1 MLVLVV
7 NCGSSSLKYQL
18 LDMPRGE
25 AVAKG
30 QVERIGHQDA
40 LLTHEAEDDD
50 ETVVEMEVT
59 SHARAVDLMLKML
72 VLPEGGPLESLAQV
86 DAVGHRVLHAG
97 DRYSGSVPATPEVL
111 AAIEEFAELAP
122 LHNPH
127 NLAGIQACQ
136 AAMPHCPHV
145 CVFDNALHHTLAPEV
160 YTYALPYEVS
170 RKHRIRKYGFHGLA
184 FRSAFERAGRLLG
197 RPVEELKVVTL
208 MMGSG
213 NTANAYDHGR
223 SVEVS
228 TGFTPQEGLVQST
241 RAGDLDAAVIP
252 FLMSKE
258 GYTPDE
264 MTEVLNKRS
273 GWLGISGLSSDLRE
287 VIAAAEEGH
296 AQARL
301 ALAAHAHR
309 ARKYVG
315 AYAAAMGGVDVLIF
329 AGSIGEKAPQVREAI
344 CRDLNFMGLELDR
357 GKNAQAE
364 GEAILSTSTSRGQIV
379 VVKVNEELV
388 IARDTLAVVQG
399 EPV

>member
-59 SHARAVDLMLKML
+59 SHARAVDLMLRML

-97 DRYSGSVPATPEVL
+97 DRYSGSVLATPEVL

-160 YTYALPYEVS
+160 YTYALPYELS
-170 RKHRIRKYGFHGLA
+170 RKLRIRKYGFHGLA
-184 FRSAFERAGRLLG
+184 FRSAFERAGLLLG
-197 RPVEELKVVTL
+197 QPVEELKVVTL

-258 GYTPDE
+258 GYTPEE

-273 GWLGISGLSSDLRE
+273 GWLGISGLSADLRE

-296 AQARL
+296 GQARL

-344 CRDLNFMGLELDR
+344 CGDLEFMGLELDQD
-357 GKNAQAE
+357 KNMQSE
-364 GEAILSTSTSRGQIV
+364 GEAILSTSSSRGQIAV
-379 VVKVNEELV
+379 VTVNEELV

>member
-18 LDMPRGE
+18 LEMPRGE
-25 AVAKG
+25 AVARG

-50 ETVVEMEVT
+50 ETVVEMEVS
-59 SHARAVDLMLKML
+59 SHARAVDLMLQML
-72 VLPEGGPLESLAQV
+72 VLPEGGPLESLGQV

-97 DRYSGSVPATPEVL
+97 DRYSGSVPASPEVL
-111 AAIEEFAELAP
+111 AAIEEYAELAP

-287 VIAAAEEGH
+287 VIGAAEEGH

-344 CRDLNFMGLELDR
+344 CRDLDFMGLELDR
-357 GKNAQAE
+357 DKNAKTE
-364 GEAILSTSTSRGQIV
+364 GEAVISSSSSRGQIV

-399 EPV
+399 EPL

>member
-50 ETVVEMEVT
+50 ETVVEMEVS
-59 SHARAVDLMLKML
+59 SHARAVDLMLRML

-287 VIAAAEEGH
+287 VIGAAEEGH

-344 CRDLNFMGLELDR
+344 CRDLSFMGLELDR

-399 EPV
+399 EPL

>member
-18 LDMPRGE
+18 LEMPRGE
-25 AVAKG
+25 AVARG

-50 ETVVEMEVT
+50 ETVVEMEVS
-59 SHARAVDLMLKML
+59 SHARAVDLMLRML

-97 DRYSGSVPATPEVL
+97 DRYSGSVPASPEVL

-287 VIAAAEEGH
+287 VIGAAEEGH

-344 CRDLNFMGLELDR
+344 CRDLDFMGLELDR
-357 GKNAQAE
+357 DKNAKTE
-364 GEAILSTSTSRGQIV
+364 GEAVISSSSSRGQIV

-399 EPV
+399 EPL

>member
-184 FRSAFERAGRLLG
+184 FRSALDRAASLLDQDVLTM
-197 RPVEELKVVTL
+197 RVVTL
-208 MMGSG
+208 MLGSG
-213 NTANAYDHGR
+213 NTANACDRGR

-241 RAGDLDAAVIP
+241 RAGDMDAAIVP
-252 FLMSKE
+252 WLMERE
-258 GYTPDE
+258 GLGPA
-264 MTEVLNKRS
+264 EVSDLLNRRS
-273 GWLGISGLSSDLRE
+273 GWLGLSGLGQDLRD
-287 VIAAAEEGH
+287 VIAAAATGH
-296 AQARL
+296 ERARL
-301 ALAAHAHR
+301 TLDVHAHR

-315 AYAAAMGGVDVLIF
+315 AYAATMGGLDLLIF
-329 AGSIGEKAPQVREAI
+329 AGSVGLRAPGVRQRICQGLGFLGLDLDPVRNEA
-344 CRDLNFMGLELDR
+344 
-357 GKNAQAE
+357 AT
-364 GEAILSTSTSRGQIV
+364 GEAIVSTPDSRHPIV
-379 VVKVNEELV
+379 AVEVDEELV
-388 IARDTLAVVQG
+388 IARDTYRLVSQA
-399 EPV
+399 

>member
-241 RAGDLDAAVIP
+241 RAGDLDAAVVP

-273 GWLGISGLSSDLRE
+273 GWLGISGLSADLRE

-344 CRDLNFMGLELDR
+344 CRDLSFMGLELDR

>member
-273 GWLGISGLSSDLRE
+273 GWLGISGLSADLRE

-344 CRDLNFMGLELDR
+344 CRDLSFMGLELDR

>member
-344 CRDLNFMGLELDR
+344 CRDLDFMGLELDR

>member
-241 RAGDLDAAVIP
+241 RAGDLDAAVVP

-258 GYTPDE
+258 GCTPDE

-344 CRDLNFMGLELDR
+344 CRDLSFMGLELDR

>member
-273 GWLGISGLSSDLRE
+273 GWLGISGLSADLRE

-344 CRDLNFMGLELDR
+344 CRGLNFMGLELDR